1 MTREPKK
8 VFSGRCLLYHAE
20 DLNVF
25 EVHKRTASCLLIS
38 LVLNRRHLEHRHS
51 TSKQTS
57 NVHIAINKCK
67 NLAFYLSPAVSTSSF
82 SFGTGPPTSGTAP
95 FSFGTTNTAP
105 QPGGFQ
111 IGTSNPP
118 TFGFGTATQAT
129 PAFSFSSA
137 PLNTGTATTST
148 AGAPFGFGT
157 PSVAGSFGTGIM

>member
-1 MTREPKK
+1 M
-8 VFSGRCLLYHAE
+8 
-20 DLNVF
+20 
-25 EVHKRTASCLLIS
+25 
-38 LVLNRRHLEHRHS
+38 LNRRHLEHRHS

-95 FSFGTTNTAP
+95 

-111 IGTSNPP
+111 IGTGNPP